1 MASFECHFTECL
13 GQDENSKQIKFH
25 LDNKRQI
32 RIGGI
37 VDAEPQLSYDLCIKK
52 KKNEAEVPV
61 GWLSREKYLPHNPDD
76 LNSILGTWRWREGEN
91 QLYTIVL

>member
-1 MASFECHFTECL
+1 MASFECHVTECL

-52 KKNEAEVPV
+52 K
-61 GWLSREKYLPHNPDD
+61 
-76 LNSILGTWRWREGEN
+76 
-91 QLYTIVL
+91 